1 MRESAEAVLHEIL
14 GELISDVGASRCT
27 LRLDLPER
35 GLAVNAPAAEAVA
48 TGVSS
53 VASDTDL
60 DQWSLSTV
68 QWLQRHK
75 RILVQDDLSS
85 TELQVP
91 AVLTDTWGVK
101 AQMLGPIVR
110 ADRLV
115 GWISVHQV
123 GRLRHWSADDEAALS
138 RAVDRV
144 EQVL

>member
-1 MRESAEAVLHEIL
+1 MSKSAEAVLHEIL

-27 LRLDLPER
+27 VRLDLPER

-60 DQWSLSTV
+60 DQWSLATV
-68 QWLQRHK
+68 QWLELHK
-75 RILVQDDLSS
+75 RILLQDDLSS

-123 GRLRHWSADDEAALS
+123 GGPRHWSAEDEAALS

-144 EQVL
+144 GEVL

>member
-1 MRESAEAVLHEIL
+1 MREFAEAVLHEIL
-14 GELISDVGASRCT
+14 GELISDVNASRCT

-35 GLAVNAPAAEAVA
+35 SLAVNAPAAEAVA

-68 QWLQRHK
+68 QWLERHK

-85 TELQVP
+85 TELKVP
-91 AVLTDTWGVK
+91 AVLTDRWGVK
-101 AQMLGPIVR
+101 AQMLGPIVQ

-123 GRLRHWSADDEAALS
+123 GRPRHWSADDEAALI

-144 EQVL
+144 GQVL

>member
-1 MRESAEAVLHEIL
+1 MRKSAEAVLQEIL

-48 TGVSS
+48 AGVSS

-60 DQWSLSTV
+60 DQWSLATV
-68 QWLQRHK
+68 QWLERHK

-91 AVLTDTWGVK
+91 AVLTDRWGVK
-101 AQMLGPIVR
+101 AQMLGPIVQ

-123 GRLRHWSADDEAALS
+123 GRRRHWSAQDEAALS
-138 RAVDRV
+138 HAIDRV
-144 EQVL
+144 GEVL

>member
-1 MRESAEAVLHEIL
+1 MTEFADAVLHEIL

-48 TGVSS
+48 IGVSS

-68 QWLQRHK
+68 QWLEHHK

-85 TELQVP
+85 TELRVP

-101 AQMLGPIVR
+101 AQMLGPIVQ

-123 GRLRHWSADDEAALS
+123 GRTRHWSADDEAALS
-138 RAVDRV
+138 HAVDRV
-144 EQVL
+144 GQVL

>member
-1 MRESAEAVLHEIL
+1 MTESAEAVLHEIL

-27 LRLDLPER
+27 LRLDLPDR

-60 DQWSLSTV
+60 DQWSLATV
-68 QWLQRHK
+68 QWLDRHK

-85 TELQVP
+85 TDLQVP

-101 AQMLGPIVR
+101 AQMLGPIVQ

-123 GRLRHWSADDEAALS
+123 GAPRHWSAEDEAALS
-138 RAVDRV
+138 NAVKRV
-144 EQVL
+144 GQVL